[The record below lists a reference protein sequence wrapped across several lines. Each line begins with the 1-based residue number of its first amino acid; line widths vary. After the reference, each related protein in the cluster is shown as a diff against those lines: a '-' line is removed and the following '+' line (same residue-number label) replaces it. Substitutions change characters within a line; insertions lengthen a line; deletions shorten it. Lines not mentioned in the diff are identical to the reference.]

1 MVEFLL
7 LTAGLLGL
15 ALLVRRL
22 PAAPAIADS
31 LNWWVLYVALPA
43 AVLELIPRLHF
54 DVHLWY
60 LAGAQWLG
68 CIVAALVFPPLGRK
82 LGWSR
87 PRIAAATLLA
97 CFSNTA
103 FIGLPM
109 LEALR
114 GPEGMS
120 MAAIA
125 DQLGC
130 FAAFNTVGT
139 AIVAL
144 YVGDNPA
151 PGMILKRML
160 MFPAFDA
167 TICAL
172 VVGAAGG
179 WPPVVPAV
187 LHKLTVT
194 LSPLAVF
201 SVGLRLRL
209 KPLPGD
215 LAATAIVGAWKIGLM
230 PLLALAVGRLAGVQ
244 GLPLG
249 VAVMQ
254 AGMAPMFTSAILA
267 RRHGFDPEFADTVV
281 SITMLLS
288 FVTVPL
294 LSLVVP

>member
-15 ALLVRRL
+15 ALLLRKL
-22 PAAPAIADS
+22 PTAPAIADN

-68 CIVAALVFPPLGRK
+68 CIVAALVFPALGRR

-87 PRIAAATLLA
+87 PRIAAATLMA

-109 LEALR
+109 MEALR

-144 YVGDNPA
+144 YVGDNPS
-151 PGMILKRML
+151 PGVIIKRML
-160 MFPAFDA
+160 LFPAFDA
-167 TICAL
+167 TVIAL
-172 VVGAAGG
+172 VVGALGG

-215 LAATAIVGAWKIGLM
+215 LAATTVVGAWKIGLM
-230 PLLALAVGRLAGVQ
+230 PLLALAFGRLVGVQ

-267 RRHGFDPEFADTVV
+267 RRHGFDPEFTDTVV
-281 SITMLLS
+281 SITMVLS

-294 LSLVVP
+294 WSLVVP

>member
-1 MVEFLL
+1 MIEFLL
-7 LTAGLLGL
+7 LTAGLLVL
-15 ALLVRRL
+15 ALSLRRL
-22 PAAPAIADS
+22 PAAPAIADN

-60 LAGAQWLG
+60 LVGAQWLG
-68 CIVAALVFPPLGRK
+68 CIVAAVAIPALGRR

-87 PRIAAATLLA
+87 PRIAAATLMA

-109 LEALR
+109 IEALR

-120 MAAIA
+120 MAVVA
-125 DQLGC
+125 DQLGN

-144 YVGDNPA
+144 YVGDSPR
-151 PGMILKRML
+151 PGAIARRML
-160 MFPAFDA
+160 TFPAFDA
-167 TICAL
+167 MVIAL
-172 VVGAAGG
+172 IVGAAGG

-201 SVGLRLRL
+201 SVGLRLRV

-215 LAATAIVGAWKIGLM
+215 LGATVILGAWKLCLM
-230 PLLALAVGRLAGVQ
+230 PMLALGFGRLVGVQ
-244 GLPLG
+244 GMPLG
-249 VAVMQ
+249 VAVLQ

-267 RRHGFDPEFADTVV
+267 RRHGFDPEFTDTAL

-294 LSLVVP
+294 WSLVVP